1 MASVRQGQ
9 FVAPMFNTVLVTGG
23 LGFIGSNFIL
33 NFASTRQAQKIINL
47 DSISYG
53 AVRDNLSTLE
63 QTASYQFVK
72 GDVADSDVVKGL
84 VRGSDA
90 VVHFAAETHVDRSI
104 SNPEAFLHSNVLGTF
119 TLLEAAR
126 TYDIGKF
133 VHISTDEVYGS
144 AEGTTTFHEGD
155 RLSAS
160 SPYAASKA
168 AAEML
173 VTAYHR
179 TYGLDT
185 VTLRCTNNF
194 GPRQFPEKFIPKTII
209 SALSGRKVPVYGS
222 GMQIRDWVYVN
233 DFCDAIR
240 LALEKGTS
248 GAIYNVSA
256 GNELPNLDIAKS
268 ILTILGKPASLIQL
282 VEDRPGHDFRYSI
295 DSTQI
300 REGLG
305 WAPEHT
311 LPEALRATVHWY
323 TANESWWKP
332 LLSEKL
338 LSPTPWKEKW

>member
-1 MASVRQGQ
+1 MR
-9 FVAPMFNTVLVTGG
+9 PMFNTILVTGG

-33 NFASTRQAQKIINL
+33 DFVQTKLSREIINL

-53 AVRDNLSTLE
+53 AVRENLGGLE
-63 QTASYQFVK
+63 QMPGYRFVQ
-72 GDVADSDVVKGL
+72 GDVANREVVKGL
-84 VRGSDA
+84 VRDSEV

-104 SNPEAFLHSNVLGTF
+104 SNPGEFLHSNVLGTF

-126 TYDIGKF
+126 TSNVRKF

-144 AEGTTTFHEGD
+144 ASGTATFREGD

-173 VTAYHR
+173 VEAYHK
-179 TYGLDT
+179 TYGLNT

-194 GPRQFPEKFIPKTII
+194 GPRQFPEKFIPKII
-209 SALSGRKVPVYGS
+209 ITALQGRRVPVYGS
-222 GMQIRDWVYVN
+222 GMQIRDWIYVL
-233 DFCDAIR
+233 DFCKAIR
-240 LALEKGTS
+240 LAIES
-248 GAIYNVSA
+248 GDSGVVYNVSA
-256 GNELPNLDIAKS
+256 GNELPNLEVAKS
-268 ILTILGKPASLIQL
+268 VLAILRKPPSLIQF

-300 REGLG
+300 RERLG
-305 WAPEHT
+305 WKPDHT
-311 LPEALRATVHWY
+311 FPEALRETVFWY
-323 TANESWWKP
+323 TSNESWWTP
-332 LLSEKL
+332 LINEKI